1 MTAVSS
7 SGRFDKSLSTDSTLV
22 VLLPF
27 VPLHVHSQARRL
39 HEHLR
44 AAGALELFHTTVHSL
59 VVLSGNPISE
69 TFVTADSALEWFLSS
84 VQGEVAF
91 QLLFLVELLLAMITG
106 EHFCWY
112 LMFVPYVRFQQGR
125 CDISS
130 VTVPAFKIFVSV
142 VSFLVKPQ
150 RISIF
155 EPLWTKE
162 TKKVFVLGML
172 YTMNFQS

>member
-1 MTAVSS
+1 MSAISS
-7 SGRFDKSLSTDSTLV
+7 SGRFDKSLSTDSTLM
-22 VLLPF
+22 LLLSF

-91 QLLFLVELLLAMITG
+91 QLLFLVELLLAMVTG
-106 EHFCWY
+106 EHFC
-112 LMFVPYVRFQQGR
+112 
-125 CDISS
+125 
-130 VTVPAFKIFVSV
+130 
-142 VSFLVKPQ
+142 
-150 RISIF
+150 
-155 EPLWTKE
+155 
-162 TKKVFVLGML
+162 
-172 YTMNFQS
+172 